1 MSRSSKD
8 APVTA
13 ASTLWNSDDLPKGDE
28 EQRRVSLA
36 IDESLRQERELRK
49 KRRAREVK
57 VMLLGQAES
66 GKSTLQKQFQLYY
79 ASQTLDRERPSWRPI
94 VYSNILKALRM
105 LFDELD
111 RQYSLA
117 SGSDSANMSQTPP
130 SANDPLQV
138 AGSSSFSASSSTS
151 STTAVGTPSWPSDL
165 QDLQT
170 VLNRLIS
177 HEDELAS
184 EVSGGISVS
193 GGRTGVFVR
202 AGWQTLISP
211 NRTWPV
217 GDIRAHQPSSNGAA
231 DLIAQLLQE
240 TKCEIEEFW
249 RHPMVK
255 KLLASNKVRLE
266 ESASFFLDE
275 IERIANPGYLPST
288 DDILHVR
295 LQTLGVQEHSFDID
309 IGGVHFNWLL
319 YDVGGARG
327 QRHAWVP
334 FFEDATAI
342 IFLAPMSA
350 FDQYLD
356 EDPRTNRIDDSL
368 QLFTAIC
375 QNKLLSKAA
384 LVLMLNK
391 ADLLKKK
398 LEAGVKIRK
407 FISSF
412 GDRPNTYEEVS
423 EYFRAHFIQTHR
435 RRDVSNRALYTHFT
449 SMLDIKATQSI
460 IINVGEAIMRSHM
473 NSIGL
478 S

>member
-1 MSRSSKD
+1 MWHVD
-8 APVTA
+8 EV
-13 ASTLWNSDDLPKGDE
+13 PKGDDE
-28 EQRRVSLA
+28 SRRISNE
-36 IDESLRQERELRK
+36 IDESLRQERELR
-49 KRRAREVK
+49 RRQKPREVK

-94 VYSNILKALRM
+94 VYSNVLKALRM

-111 RQYSLA
+111 RQYSL
-117 SGSDSANMSQTPP
+117 SSAPAPRSPVCAVVEPTP
-130 SANDPLQV
+130 
-138 AGSSSFSASSSTS
+138 GISSFSASSSNSS
-151 STTAVGTPSWPSDL
+151 STVVGNSTWPPDL
-165 QDLQT
+165 HELQAA
-170 VLNRLIS
+170 LGPLIAY
-177 HEDELAS
+177 EDALAS

-193 GGRTGVFVR
+193 GGRTGVYVR

-211 NRTWPV
+211 NRAWPLA
-217 GDIRAHQPSSNGAA
+217 DIRGAVVGGPSDAVT
-231 DLIAQLLQE
+231 LVAQLLHE
-240 TKCEIEEFW
+240 TMPEIEEFW
-249 RHPMVK
+249 RHPAVT
-255 KLLASNKVRLE
+255 KLLSLNKVRLE

-275 IERIANPGYLPST
+275 IERIADLAYLPST
-288 DDILHVR
+288 QDILHVR
-295 LQTLGVQEHSFDID
+295 LQTLGVQEHSFDIN
-309 IGGVHFNWLL
+309 ISGTHFNWLL

-334 FFEDATAI
+334 YFEDATAI

-391 ADLLKKK
+391 ADLLRKK
-398 LEAGVKIRK
+398 LESGTKVRK
-407 FISSF
+407 YISSF

-435 RRDVSNRALYTHFT
+435 RKDVSNRVLYTHFT
-449 SMLDIKATQSI
+449 SMLDIKATQAI

-473 NSIGL
+473 SSIGL